1 MAILGATQFVIALIQ
16 MFCFCYNRAL
26 HGKRLVWFDAAN
38 NGAFLT
44 QISEGVDKVEARMGE
59 QAGLEANRRSAY
71 GQYDDVLEFFLGGLW
86 CGVKRDALNL
96 DFQIEYE
103 IGISYRLFVLS
114 SVHGPMESRTSVAQ
128 AIWCAFSLSCKFG
141 D

>member
-1 MAILGATQFVIALIQ
+1 MANTTMCWDSFSEA
-16 MFCFCYNRAL
+16 CF
-26 HGKRLVWFDAAN
+26 G
-38 NGAFLT
+38 GG
-44 QISEGVDKVEARMGE
+44 GVV
-59 QAGLEANRRSAY
+59 
-71 GQYDDVLEFFLGGLW
+71 W